1 VRNLLHKFPCLC
13 EAMSRNNKQN
23 SLGMTS
29 DSDIVPKELLFIM
42 ECDSPH
48 LAETGIPG
56 PNHSCTAFPVTCTG
70 EISFEIKNE

>member
-1 VRNLLHKFPCLC
+1 
-13 EAMSRNNKQN
+13 MSRNNKQN

>member
-1 VRNLLHKFPCLC
+1 
-13 EAMSRNNKQN
+13 
-23 SLGMTS
+23 MTS

-70 EISFEIKNE
+70 EICFEIKNE

>member
-1 VRNLLHKFPCLC
+1 
-13 EAMSRNNKQN
+13 MSRNNKQN

-42 ECDSPH
+42 EYDSSH

-56 PNHSCTAFPVTCTG
+56 PSHSCTAVPVTCTG

>member
-1 VRNLLHKFPCLC
+1 
-13 EAMSRNNKQN
+13 
-23 SLGMTS
+23 MTS

-56 PNHSCTAFPVTCTG
+56 PNHSCTAVPVTCTG
-70 EISFEIKNE
+70 EISFKIKNE